1 MTSIK
6 KTVSFLLCFII
17 LICSI
22 SVISPIYINSET
34 TRYGFIYESGV
45 NIRKDATTKSDSV
58 TKVSSVFVD
67 VLGGKLDTNDE
78 INPDTKK
85 AYIWYSV
92 SYTTSTTEY
101 KGYVRE
107 DLIKIVEPQLDPE
120 FEKQLEDFPD
130 SYKASLVLLHSLYPN
145 WQFIPDKVSTAF
157 TESVDLQD
165 RLFYKL
171 VQTDSKS
178 WFSMRKG
185 CYDWTNGKFIETDSG
200 GWYGASRE
208 VISYYMDPRNFLNPN
223 DIYLYM
229 KQSYDSDS
237 QTVEGIEE
245 LVDGTF
251 LDAKI
256 TDKND
261 KNYGKRYA
269 EVIKTA
275 GKQSKVNA
283 YVLASTILQEQ
294 GTKGATLSKGTTYKD
309 KTVYNF
315 FNFGASG
322 SNSTEVLNNGKK
334 YAYEQG
340 WFTPTDSIVN
350 GAIKYG
356 TNYIS
361 IGQDTYFYKN
371 YNVLEPDR
379 IWHQYAQNVADS
391 LNSSKFL
398 KTTYMPKQD
407 MALQFRIPVFEG
419 LPDEVSKLPEKSQK
433 LNNYYF
439 SDIKTEG
446 LTPSFN
452 RYTYEYSLSLES
464 DAKITVKCPSG
475 AKYVGEKEYE
485 LKQGENIV
493 NLTIKS
499 ESGYTNDYTIN
510 VYAQNDCKLTISTKT
525 EAAVPSETTVKKG
538 DTNAD
543 GKITTSDLA
552 NVRLH
557 LLGLINLKGDNLK
570 GADTNG
576 DGKITTSDLANVRLH
591 LLGLITLK

>member
-1 MTSIK
+1 MTSLK
-6 KTVSFLLCFII
+6 KSVSFLLCII
-17 LICSI
+17 MLVCSFA
-22 SVISPIYINSET
+22 VASPININSET

-45 NIRKDATTKSDSV
+45 NIRKDATTNSESI
-58 TKVSSVFVD
+58 TKVSSVFVE
-67 VLGGKLDTNDE
+67 VLGGKLDTKDE

-92 SYTTSTTEY
+92 SYTSSTTVY

-107 DLIKIVEPQLDPE
+107 DLIKIVEPTIDPE
-120 FEKQLEDFPD
+120 FEKQLEAFPD
-130 SYKASLVLLHSLYPN
+130 SYKPSLTLLHALYPN
-145 WQFIPDKVSTAF
+145 WQFIADKVPTNFS
-157 TESVDLQD
+157 ESVALQD

-178 WFSMRKG
+178 WYSMRKG
-185 CYDWTNGKFIETDSG
+185 CYDWTDGKFIETDSG

-208 VISYYMDPRNFLNPN
+208 VIAFYMDPRNFLNPN

-229 KQSYDSDS
+229 KQSYDADS
-237 QTVEGIEE
+237 QTVEGIED

-251 LDAKI
+251 LDAKV

-261 KNYGKRYA
+261 INYGKRYA
-269 EVIKTA
+269 EVIKAA

-340 WFTPTDSIVN
+340 WFTPTDAIVQ
-350 GAIKYG
+350 GAVKYG

-379 IWHQYAQNVADS
+379 IWHQYAQNAADS
-391 LNSSKFL
+391 LSTSKFL
-398 KTTYMPKQD
+398 KTTYMPKEE
-407 MALQFRIPVFEG
+407 MPLQFRIPVFEG
-419 LPDEVSKLPEKSQK
+419 LPEENSKLPAKSDK

-439 SDIKTEG
+439 SDIKAEG

-452 RYTYEYSLSLES
+452 RYTFDYSLSLEE

-475 AKYVGEKEYE
+475 AKYIGEKEYE
-485 LKQGENIV
+485 LKQGDNSIV
-493 NLTIKS
+493 LTIKS

-510 VYAQNDCKLTISTKT
+510 VYAQNDCKLTITTKT
-525 EAAVPSETTVKKG
+525 ESAPTTDTKVKKG
-538 DTNAD
+538 DTNGD

-557 LLGLINLKGDNLK
+557 LLELIKLKGDNLK

-591 LLGLITLK
+591 LLGLINLK